1 MKNRIKNLRLLE
13 RLTIIELS
21 NKIGVT
27 RKTLSEIEKG
37 NIDIKASLLIK
48 LSNIFNVSIDYILYL
63 DNEKDKENI
72 NNLITELKEIK

>member
-27 RKTLSEIEKG
+27 RKTLSEMEKG

>member
-27 RKTLSEIEKG
+27 RKTLSEMEKG
-37 NIDIKASLLIK
+37 NVDIKASLLIK